1 MTMTLNISLTSLVA
15 MGLLML
21 ASPRS
26 AAAYDNSDFIAPKN
40 EALLVFIQNLYEDR
54 AESFIVFDL
63 DKQCVAEVGGRQ
75 AEVIPMKPGKH
86 TLYIA
91 SFRNQ
96 RIDIDLVA
104 GRTYFIRLSSIA
116 KTSNRATEV
125 TPVQRRTE
133 SFKLVKTWL
142 QGARVTHGRDDSCR
156 GKPLEERQNRIIRRI
171 NDANSEWKNG
181 DEIYRYRYM
190 LLKDDGLTPTEV
202 GWL

>member
-1 MTMTLNISLTSLVA
+1 MKTTLHISLTSLVA
-15 MGLLML
+15 LSVLTL

-26 AAAYDNSDFIAPKN
+26 AAAYDNADFVAPEN

-54 AESFIVFDL
+54 TESFIVFDV

-96 RIDIDLVA
+96 RIDIDLAA
-104 GRTYFIRLSSIA
+104 GRTYFIRLNSIA
-116 KTSNRATEV
+116 KTSSRATEV
-125 TPVQRRTE
+125 TLVQRRTE

-142 QGARVTHGRDDSCR
+142 QGARVTHGRDDPCR
-156 GKPLEERQNRIIRRI
+156 GKPLKERKNRIIRRI
-171 NDANSEWKNG
+171 NDANAEWKNG

-190 LLKDDGLTPTEV
+190 LLQEDGLTASEV
-202 GWL
+202 DWL

>member
-1 MTMTLNISLTSLVA
+1 MKTTLHISLTTLAA
-15 MGLLML
+15 MSLLML

-26 AAAYDNSDFIAPKN
+26 AAAYDNSDFIAPEN
-40 EALLVFIQNLYEDR
+40 EALVVFIQNLYEDR
-54 AESFIVFDL
+54 AESFIVFDA
-63 DKQCVAEVGGRQ
+63 DKQCLAEVGGRE
-75 AEVIPMKPGKH
+75 AEVIPMKPGKY
-86 TLYIA
+86 TLYVA

-96 RIDIDLVA
+96 RIDVDLVA
-104 GRTYFIRLSSIA
+104 GRTYFIRLNSIA

-133 SFKLVKTWL
+133 SFKLVKSWL
-142 QGARVTHGRDDSCR
+142 QGARVTHGRDDPCR
-156 GKPLEERQNRIIRRI
+156 GKPLKERQNRTIRRI

-190 LLKDDGLTPTEV
+190 LLKEDGLTPTEV

>member
-1 MTMTLNISLTSLVA
+1 MKTTLHISLTSLVA
-15 MGLLML
+15 LSVLTL
-21 ASPRS
+21 ASPPS
-26 AAAYDNSDFIAPKN
+26 AAAYDNADFVAPEN

-54 AESFIVFDL
+54 TESFIVFDV

-96 RIDIDLVA
+96 RIDIDLAA
-104 GRTYFIRLSSIA
+104 GRTYFIRLNSIA
-116 KTSNRATEV
+116 KTSSRATEV
-125 TPVQRRTE
+125 TLVQRRTE

-142 QGARVTHGRDDSCR
+142 QGARVTHGRDDPCR
-156 GKPLEERQNRIIRRI
+156 GKPLKERKNRIIRRI
-171 NDANSEWKNG
+171 NDANAEWKNG

-190 LLKDDGLTPTEV
+190 LFQEDGLTASEV
-202 GWL
+202 DWL